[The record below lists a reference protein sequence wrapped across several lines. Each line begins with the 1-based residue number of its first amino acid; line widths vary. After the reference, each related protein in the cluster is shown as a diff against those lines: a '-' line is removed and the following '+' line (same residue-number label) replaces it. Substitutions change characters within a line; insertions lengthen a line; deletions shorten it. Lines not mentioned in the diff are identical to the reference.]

1 MAELDSRVTGVALAR
16 GGPSAHAAVVAR
28 GLGLPMAVGLGDELL
43 AVRDGEPLALD
54 GAAGTLAVRPVAAR
68 AGAARR
74 SQAAR
79 ERERAETEAA
89 AQLPAVTTDG
99 RAVRVLVNAATPAE
113 VQAGLR
119 AGAEGVGL
127 LRTEL
132 AFLTAPD
139 WPDGAA
145 HRRAL
150 APVLAPLAGRTAT
163 VRVLDFGAD
172 KTPPFLTGIAL
183 RGLALMLEHPDALA
197 AQLEAIAAAGAATD
211 LRVLLPLVEAP
222 EQVEA
227 VRTLLPA
234 GVRVGAMIETRAAVA
249 AVDEIALAADFL
261 SIGTNDLTADVLG
274 ADRFTPAG
282 AVAHDPRVLAA
293 VAATTAA
300 ARRAG
305 RIVEVCGE
313 AASEP
318 LVLPL
323 LIGLGV
329 DELSV
334 GAARVGATRAAVRA
348 LDASA
353 AARIAEAALHA
364 ADAAAVAGLLGQ
376 AGDAAGQRLD
386 RDRPV
391 LTLGQ
396 QA

>member
-89 AQLPAVTTDG
+89 AKLPAVTTDG

-139 WPDGAA
+139 WPDEAA

-183 RGLALMLEHPDALA
+183 RGLALMLEH
-197 AQLEAIAAAGAATD
+197 AG
-211 LRVLLPLVEAP
+211 
-222 EQVEA
+222 
-227 VRTLLPA
+227 
-234 GVRVGAMIETRAAVA
+234 RA
-249 AVDEIALAADFL
+249 
-261 SIGTNDLTADVLG
+261 
-274 ADRFTPAG
+274 R
-282 AVAHDPRVLAA
+282 R
-293 VAATTAA
+293 AA
-300 ARRAG
+300 ARRSPPPARPRTCACSCRSSRPRSRSRPSG
-305 RIVEVCGE
+305 RSC
-313 AASEP
+313 P
-318 LVLPL
+318 
-323 LIGLGV
+323 
-329 DELSV
+329 
-334 GAARVGATRAAVRA
+334 R
-348 LDASA
+348 ASA
-353 AARIAEAALHA
+353 SAR
-364 ADAAAVAGLLGQ
+364 
-376 AGDAAGQRLD
+376 
-386 RDRPV
+386 
-391 LTLGQ
+391 
-396 QA
+396 